1 MIAFLV
7 LCYVA
12 ILATLVWLKVI
23 KLNLW
28 WKLSPLLFMLVCL
41 CVLIFPLQWGA
52 PSGTVNVYQYVI
64 EIIPNVTGEVIDV
77 SVEPM
82 TPLKK
87 GDVLFQIDPR
97 PYQAKVKQ
105 LEAALAEAEQAVPQL
120 EAALGTAKA
129 NLEHATAQRDL
140 QKLELD
146 RNESLR
152 EKSPGAIAQRQTDYS
167 RQSLLAAEA
176 AVRGAESAQEQARL
190 AFGSE
195 IDGENTKVAELKA
208 QLEAAKLDLDWTT
221 VRAPADGYAMQIAL
235 RPGQRVA
242 SFAVRSWLA
251 FVDESETRVAVGI
264 NQSQL
269 RHLKEGQ
276 SAEVVFKLYP
286 GRTFSAKV
294 DKILRM
300 NAAGQMVATGVVQDP
315 TAIVRLNQ
323 PYGVILKLDDA
334 DIDPN
339 ELPGGAIGDAAIYTE
354 IAKVTHM
361 IRRVELRMKSWLN
374 YISP

>member
-28 WKLSPLLFMLVCL
+28 WKLSPIFFNLICFF
-41 CVLIFPLQWGA
+41 VLIFPLQWGA
-52 PSGTVNVYQYVI
+52 PSGTVNVYRYVI
-64 EIIPNVTGEVIDV
+64 EIIPNVTGEVVDV
-77 SVEPM
+77 PVEPM
-82 TPLKK
+82 KPLEK

-140 QKLELD
+140 QRLELD
-146 RNESLR
+146 RDESIR
-152 EKSPGAIAQRQTDYS
+152 KEDPGAIAQRQIDYS
-167 RQSLLAAEA
+167 RQSLLSAEA
-176 AVRGAESAQEQARL
+176 AVRGAESAKEQARL
-190 AFGSE
+190 AFESK

-208 QLEAAKLDLDWTT
+208 QLEAARLDLGWTT

-242 SFAVRSWLA
+242 SFPVRSWLA

-269 RHLKEGQ
+269 RHLEEGQ
-276 SAEVVFKLYP
+276 SAEVIFKLYP

-339 ELPGGAIGDAAIYTE
+339 ELPGGAIGAAAIYTE
-354 IAKVTHM
+354 SVKVTHLL
-361 IRRVELRMKSWLN
+361 RRVELRMKSWLN